1 MRKLVLT
8 KATGVCA
15 GEATSQ
21 MQLNWRRVK
30 KEYFSVYLFRSA
42 VTANAVSPVRR
53 TTTVL
58 KAMQMRFGRYRACRA
73 GLTERQLA
81 ALEARLESHGYVRL
95 RDTVY
100 KSWKEMHDA
109 CEKDAWRYNA
119 GVLDDPSLP
128 EVGSGG
134 RVRLKE
140 ALLAQ
145 HVYSMLQ
152 RAGLRL
158 GYKPNA
164 FGLWSLRRY
173 SIAMV
178 VKSFGIYL
186 GTRQAQHNKAT
197 GSTVQ
202 STYDADNGSLEVGA
216 AEMDRPPEDIEPG
229 DSLAETRVPAIF
241 EVQRPSDVP
250 KDSDAWRTMVLEDEE
265 YVANAAALAAAAGR
279 IERATATLRSR
290 RPPAAAFKAARAELR
305 KAAAARAIATAE
317 RRGLMNKLGHRA
329 VVVHRQNVFDAGQAM
344 LQDADEATLLRQ
356 THFETYPQ
364 MSEGEAVGYLLE
376 RCNALDERDAARA
389 ECNAARKRTATTA
402 ALERAPMATES
413 GAEREARLRARR
425 VRRCEYLGIEP
436 DEGARHAVTS
446 TDPATSSAEGSGLA
460 SPDGV
465 EAAATAM
472 AVEADSANG
481 LHQLAAAISEA
492 GESPGPGPSAVEVEV
507 EVEVEVGRRAPMATV
522 DVGADMDTETEG
534 VLGVASGEAES
545 PDGEAAASATVV
557 DADGLHQLAAA
568 AAMGTPAVEAT
579 AEGVAAAAAAFPVQA
594 AQLVQV
600 AQLLPV
606 VQAVQVAQM
615 AHQVAQVAPVTANE
629 ALLREYEAMQAD
641 AACIN
646 AKNALV
652 ARSGI
657 PASTLMRRLQAA
669 RRARAVEN

>member
-290 RPPAAAFKAARAELR
+290 RRLPAAAFKAARAELR

-413 GAEREARLRARR
+413 GAER
-425 VRRCEYLGIEP
+425 VRRGCVHGVCV
-436 DEGARHAVTS
+436 AASTS
-446 TDPATSSAEGSGLA
+446 ASSRTRERGMLSHPPTPQLPALRV
-460 SPDGV
+460 PV
-465 EAAATAM
+465 W
-472 AVEADSANG
+472 
-481 LHQLAAAISEA
+481 
-492 GESPGPGPSAVEVEV
+492 
-507 EVEVEVGRRAPMATV
+507 RAPTV
-522 DVGADMDTETEG
+522 
-534 VLGVASGEAES
+534 LRRRRL
-545 PDGEAAASATVV
+545 PWP
-557 DADGLHQLAAA
+557 LRR
-568 AAMGTPAVEAT
+568 T
-579 AEGVAAAAAAFPVQA
+579 A
-594 AQLVQV
+594 L
-600 AQLLPV
+600 
-606 VQAVQVAQM
+606 
-615 AHQVAQVAPVTANE
+615 T
-629 ALLREYEAMQAD
+629 
-641 AACIN
+641 ACIS
-646 AKNALV
+646 LQR
-652 ARSGI
+652 RS
-657 PASTLMRRLQAA
+657 A
-669 RRARAVEN
+669 RRARVPVPVPVRLTPSGSARRTAERANVQ

>member
-1 MRKLVLT
+1 MRKLLT

-279 IERATATLRSR
+279 IERAVTTAPAGGGFQGGARGAAQGGCGEGDRDGGEAWAYEQARAPRRGRSPAERLRRWTGHVAGRGRGDAAEADALRDVSANVGGRSR
-290 RPPAAAFKAARAELR
+290 GVFARA
-305 KAAAARAIATAE
+305 
-317 RRGLMNKLGHRA
+317 
-329 VVVHRQNVFDAGQAM
+329 
-344 LQDADEATLLRQ
+344 LQR
-356 THFETYPQ
+356 
-364 MSEGEAVGYLLE
+364 
-376 RCNALDERDAARA
+376 
-389 ECNAARKRTATTA
+389 
-402 ALERAPMATES
+402 
-413 GAEREARLRARR
+413 
-425 VRRCEYLGIEP
+425 
-436 DEGARHAVTS
+436 
-446 TDPATSSAEGSGLA
+446 
-460 SPDGV
+460 
-465 EAAATAM
+465 
-472 AVEADSANG
+472 
-481 LHQLAAAISEA
+481 
-492 GESPGPGPSAVEVEV
+492 
-507 EVEVEVGRRAPMATV
+507 
-522 DVGADMDTETEG
+522 
-534 VLGVASGEAES
+534 
-545 PDGEAAASATVV
+545 
-557 DADGLHQLAAA
+557 
-568 AAMGTPAVEAT
+568 
-579 AEGVAAAAAAFPVQA
+579 
-594 AQLVQV
+594 
-600 AQLLPV
+600 
-606 VQAVQVAQM
+606 
-615 AHQVAQVAPVTANE
+615 
-629 ALLREYEAMQAD
+629 
-641 AACIN
+641 
-646 AKNALV
+646 
-652 ARSGI
+652 
-657 PASTLMRRLQAA
+657 A
-669 RRARAVEN
+669 RRARRSTRRVQRGAQADSNNGRTRKGSDGGGEWSGA